1 MEGKTVIELLLY
13 YIPLIFFLF
22 AFSQCSLAQTITS
35 PEEFIGHPVGA
46 DYKLA
51 SWDTIVR
58 YFSHVAENSDRVQVR
73 QIATT
78 TEGRPYIVAEISS
91 AETIRNIGSHM
102 QNRRK
107 IADPRLIENEE
118 EECRL
123 IGDSKVV
130 VYFGCGIHGN
140 EVGAS
145 QMSLELLYELAA
157 GDSPEIDEILDRI
170 ILVMIPSCNPDGF
183 ENVRE
188 WYAKTIGKPWEG
200 DGMPWLY
207 SKYAGNQNVWD
218 TVHLNLP
225 ESRADAQV
233 LYQEWFPNILCDIHQ
248 WGSTSARLLVP
259 PHGDPTNPNVHPMHN
274 QMLLLIGGFMQT
286 ELLKANKK
294 GVIARDVYSTYESG
308 IPRYTAAR
316 HNIVGLLTEAAS
328 VRVATPV
335 FLNKDQLNPRHTE
348 VTTDMP
354 DPWPGGWWR
363 LRDIIDYEKIAYM
376 GVLKGA
382 ARNHELFQ
390 QFCIKAGRDAIEK
403 GKTEPPFAFLVPL
416 EQHDPGTAAHMMEL
430 LHFSGVEIYQAEEPF
445 IADDVKYSP
454 GTYILYCAQPY
465 RPYVKDLMERQ
476 DPPTGPQPNRFEGW
490 TLPLQM
496 GVKRVAVNKPF
507 TCAVKKLDSIPMPE
521 GGIVG
526 DKNAVSYL
534 VNIRSNDDYRLI
546 NRLHGNNIRF
556 GIITSGKNWKQKTGV
571 DVQNGSLYI
580 RDGKKLQG
588 KIPEILDGV
597 SSVLAGT
604 GETYS
609 EIKSLL
615 CDVTAP
621 RTGVYAPW
629 TENLNEG
636 WTRFVLDTFEFAYT
650 TVRNAEIIAGN
661 LRERFDC
668 IILPSE
674 SSGFFLNG
682 NSPDSTDTSYTGGIG
697 PDGVVS
703 LQKFVREG
711 GTLVCID
718 EACNFPIDHFNIP
731 VQNILRGKK
740 QDEFFCRGSSLRI
753 SVDTNHPVGYGM
765 PEWASAYFYE
775 AQAFDIIKPEGKNRE
790 KPEENKVLFPCSVVA
805 RYAETALVETG
816 TIRAGDDLIKG
827 KPAIVEVEYGD
838 GHIVLL
844 GFRVNRNAQTWGSF
858 RFLFNAI
865 QRSTLKE

>member
-13 YIPLIFFLF
+13 HIPIILFLL
-22 AFSQCSLAQTITS
+22 ALAQCSMAQTITS
-35 PEEFIGHPVGA
+35 PEDFIGFPVGT

-51 SWDTIVR
+51 DWETIVR
-58 YFSHVAENSDRVQVR
+58 YYSYVTENSDRVRVR

-91 AETIRNIGSHM
+91 AETMHSIDIHM
-102 QNRRK
+102 RERK
-107 IADPRLIENEE
+107 KVADPRLIQNEE
-118 EECRL
+118 EERRL
-123 IGDSKVV
+123 IEDGKVV

-145 QMSLELLYELAA
+145 QMSLELLYELAT
-157 GDSPEIDEILDRI
+157 GDSPEINEILSRT
-170 ILVMIPSCNPDGF
+170 ILVIIPSCNPDGL

-233 LYQEWFPNILCDIHQ
+233 LYHEWFPNILCDIHQ

-259 PHGDPTNPNVHPMHN
+259 PHSDPTNPNVHPMHN

-286 ELLKANKK
+286 ELLKANKQ
-294 GVIARDVYSTYESG
+294 GVIARDFYSTYESG

-328 VRVATPV
+328 VRVATPI
-335 FLNKDQLNPRHTE
+335 FLEKHQLNSRHLE

-390 QFCIKAGRDAIEK
+390 EFCIKAGRDAIEK
-403 GKTEPPFAFLVPL
+403 GKTEPPFAFLVPP
-416 EQHDPGTAAHMMEL
+416 EQHDPGTAAHMIEL
-430 LHFSGVEIYQAEEPF
+430 FLYSGVEIYRAEKSF
-445 IADDVKYSP
+445 VADDVEYSP

-465 RPYVKDLMERQ
+465 RPFVKDLMERQ
-476 DPPTGPQPNRFEGW
+476 YPPTGPRPNRFEGW

-496 GVKRVAVNKPF
+496 GVKRVAVSKPF
-507 TCAVKKLDSIPMPE
+507 VCTAKKLESVAISE
-521 GGIVG
+521 GAISG
-526 DKNAVSYL
+526 DDNAGAYF
-534 VNIRSNDDYRLI
+534 VNAGSNDDYRLI
-546 NRLHGNNIRF
+546 NRLHKNNIRF
-556 GIITSGKNWKQKTGV
+556 SLVTSGKDWKQKTGV
-571 DVQNGSLYI
+571 DVSSGTLII
-580 RDGKKLQG
+580 REGKKLRG
-588 KIPEILDGV
+588 KLPDILDGI
-597 SSVLAGT
+597 SSVLIGT
-604 GETYS
+604 EESYS
-609 EIKSLL
+609 QVKSMLK
-615 CDVTAP
+615 DVEAP
-621 RTGVYAPW
+621 RTGVYGPW

-636 WTRFVLDTFEFAYT
+636 WTRFVLDTFEFSYT
-650 TVRNAEIIAGN
+650 TLRNAEILAGN
-661 LRERFDC
+661 LRGRYDC
-668 IILPSE
+668 IILPST
-674 SSGFFLNG
+674 SSDFIFNG
-682 NSPDSTDTSYTGGIG
+682 NSPDSIDPQYTGGIG
-697 PDGVVS
+697 LDGVMS
-703 LQKFVREG
+703 LQQFVREG

-731 VQNILRGKK
+731 VQNILRDKK

-753 SVDTNHPVGYGM
+753 SVNTDSPVGYGM

-775 AQAFDIIKPEGKNRE
+775 AQAFDIIKPDDKEKD
-790 KPEENKVLFPCSVVA
+790 KPEEKETMLPCSVVA

-816 TIRAGDDLIKG
+816 TIRAGDDIIKG
-827 KPAIVEVEYGD
+827 KPAIVEVEYGE

-865 QRSTLKE
+865 QRSTL